1 MTGNVSW
8 NVTDDQ
14 SWLSAS
20 PASGSGNGNFTISA
34 TANTGTTAR
43 TGTVTATG
51 GGITRTVAVTQA
63 GVSTGGSVTATGL
76 VTSSSGWFSEEQ
88 VRVNNTANI
97 TALTVTISVQR
108 TAGLNAAG
116 QYNTVGG
123 QITQSSSC
131 TTTVCTYVF
140 TLGSGQTLT
149 PGTGRSFAAQMSGNG
164 TVHPTAGDTF
174 TGVRRGRWIGLQR
187 AGLRSNYAAAARW
200 LRARSAHPAP
210 LAGDA
215 PVSRRAGAAGEPGRI
230 GARGP

>member
-1 MTGNVSW
+1 M
-8 NVTDDQ
+8 VTDDQ

-20 PASGSGNGNFTISA
+20 PTSGSGNGSFTLSA
-34 TANTGTTAR
+34 TANTGTTSR
-43 TGTVTATG
+43 TGTVTVSG

-63 GVSTGGSVTATGL
+63 GVSTGGSVTATGV

-108 TAGLNAAG
+108 TAGVNASG

-131 TTTVCTYVF
+131 TTTVCTYVY
-140 TLGSGQTLT
+140 TLNSGQTLT
-149 PGTGRSFAAQMSGNG
+149 PGNGRSFAAQMSGNG

-174 TGVRRGRWIGLQR
+174 TVTGTAGGSAFSLQ
-187 AGLRSNYAAAARW
+187 GSF
-200 LRARSAHPAP
+200 
-210 LAGDA
+210 
-215 PVSRRAGAAGEPGRI
+215 
-230 GARGP
+230 